1 VTGRTLQVADAEAV
15 AALLSR
21 IADADGTGWVD
32 AADVR
37 SWPAMPGALPENFRL
52 FEQDGV
58 PVAYADVYVAPGASD
73 RAWADVRVAPERR
86 GAEPFGW
93 CNGLGVRRPSRRRG
107 LGLALLRHAF
117 RELRSR
123 GLSCAGL
130 GVDGSNPTGAV
141 QLYERAG
148 MHVASRSDTWE
159 LRLDPS
165 GG

>member
-1 VTGRTLQVADAEAV
+1 VTGRTLQVADA
-15 AALLSR
+15 
-21 IADADGTGWVD
+21 DGTGWAD

-37 SWPAMPGALPENFRL
+37 SWPAMPGARPENFRL

-58 PVAYADVYVAPGASD
+58 P
-73 RAWADVRVAPERR
+73 VAPERR